1 MIRNMRYRRDQRQ
14 MEEEEEIWFNE
25 DEDFD
30 VVPTNKPEMDPAY
43 NMNLNKGMLRRIV
56 RKIRLSSFNT
66 ICFYMQAKTS
76 MRRMDRRN
84 KQC

>member
-1 MIRNMRYRRDQRQ
+1 

-43 NMNLNKGMLRRIV
+43 KLNANNGKYF
-56 RKIRLSSFNT
+56 SFFFT
-66 ICFYMQAKTS
+66 WYVWIYLIFFMYTFVI
-76 MRRMDRRN
+76 
-84 KQC
+84 

>member
-30 VVPTNKPEMDPAY
+30 VVPTNKPEVDPTAY
-43 NMNLNKGMLRRIV
+43 NMNLNKG
-56 RKIRLSSFNT
+56 KLSEFARTFEQYAST
-66 ICFYMQAKTS
+66 IYH
-76 MRRMDRRN
+76 
-84 KQC
+84 